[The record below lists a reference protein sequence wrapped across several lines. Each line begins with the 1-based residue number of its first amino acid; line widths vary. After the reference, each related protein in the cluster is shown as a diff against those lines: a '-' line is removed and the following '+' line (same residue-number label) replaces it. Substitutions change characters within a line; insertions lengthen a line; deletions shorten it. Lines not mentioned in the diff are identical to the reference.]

1 MMAEYTSNQYK
12 YLIVKRLQRHL
23 SMKNS
28 YDRAYTQT
36 FFWKLFDDSI
46 TVTEE
51 AYNNFCRVID
61 DDIALSAEKGWYSCL
76 DLSEDIVKD
85 QSPALIEAFAKIGIT
100 LGVDTKSDKDNYLLI
115 FTKPNGET
123 MTYKVGTNA
132 ELNFFYI
139 NAMAGTEY
147 NYAIASA
154 PAYNM
159 QGMDVPEGLENPK
172 IAGPRTYWSYNAET
186 QTMTISGDGAY
197 AGVTNE
203 AQLGS
208 GVYTTVICG
217 AGVSRLLKRS
227 IQVDGTVL
235 VLLRPS
241 NADMEFDPSFNAIP
255 GSCGDTKVKIIV
267 YTDCAAAIAALST
280 EEQAE
285 YVTLHSLSEWEG

>member
-12 YLIVKRLQRHL
+12 YLLVKRLQRSF
-23 SMKNS
+23 SMSNS
-28 YDRAYTQT
+28 YDRAYTQG

-51 AYNNFCRVID
+51 SYNNFCHLLD
-61 DDIALSAEKGWYSCL
+61 DNIVTCAEKGWYYIN
-76 DLSEDIVKD
+76 DIPDDVVED
-85 QSPALIEAFAKIGIT
+85 QSTPLIEAFAQIGIT
-100 LGVDTKSDKDNYLLI
+100 LKIDKESDNNNYLLI

-123 MTYKVGTNA
+123 MTYKVGKQAN
-132 ELNFFYI
+132 LNYFYI
-139 NAMAGTEY
+139 NARAGTEY
-147 NYAIASA
+147 SYAIASA

-159 QGMDVPEGLENPK
+159 QGMDVPEELGNPK

-197 AGVTNE
+197 AGATNE

-217 AGVSRLLKRS
+217 AGVSRLLKKS

-255 GSCGDTKVKIIV
+255 GSCGDTMAKIIV
-267 YTDCAAAIAALST
+267 YTDCAAAITALST
-280 EEQAE
+280 KEQAK

>member
-1 MMAEYTSNQYK
+1 MAEYTSNQYK
-12 YLIVKRLQRHL
+12 YLLVKRLQRYV
-23 SMKNS
+23 SMRDS
-28 YDRAYTQT
+28 YDRAYTQS

-61 DDIALSAEKGWYSCL
+61 DNIALFAEKGWYECGEL
-76 DLSEDIVKD
+76 PEEVVED
-85 QSPALIEAFAKIGIT
+85 QSPALIEAFTKIGIT
-100 LGVDTKSDKDNYLLI
+100 LKTDTKSDSDYYLLI
-115 FTKPNGET
+115 FIKPNGET
-123 MTYKVGTNA
+123 MTYKVGKQAN
-132 ELNFFYI
+132 LNYFYI

-147 NYAIASA
+147 SYAIASA
-154 PAYNM
+154 PAYNI
-159 QGMDVPEGLENPK
+159 QGIDVPEELGNPK

-197 AGVTNE
+197 AGATNE

-241 NADMEFDPSFNAIP
+241 NADMEFDPSFNAIY
-255 GSCGDTKVKIIV
+255 GSCGDTMVKIIV
-267 YTDCAAAIAALST
+267 YTDCAAAITALST
-280 EEQAE
+280 EEQAK